1 MPYFLH
7 LLFGFSEVNRPN
19 KSCVDGTGKLI
30 EIVADAPKLVRN
42 FIGSVDTHDLFFE
55 NTVADEVADPPVMT
69 VGIFLDPNFF
79 FRRDAEGKNDIFVFS
94 FTERLLS

>member
-1 MPYFLH
+1 MH
-7 LLFGFSEVNRPN
+7 LLFGFSEVNCPN

-30 EIVADAPKLVRN
+30 EIVADALKLVCN
-42 FIGSVDTHDLFFE
+42 FIGSVDVNDLLFE

-69 VGIFLDPNFF
+69 IGMFLDPGLF
-79 FRRDAEGKNDIFVFS
+79 FRCNAEGKNDIFVFS

>member
-1 MPYFLH
+1 MH

-30 EIVADAPKLVRN
+30 EIVADALKLVRN
-42 FIGSVDTHDLFFE
+42 FIGSVDTHDLFFK
-55 NTVADEVADPPVMT
+55 NTVADEVADAPVMT
-69 VGIFLDPNFF
+69 VGMFLDPNFF
-79 FRRDAEGKNDIFVFS
+79 FRCDTERKNDIFVFS